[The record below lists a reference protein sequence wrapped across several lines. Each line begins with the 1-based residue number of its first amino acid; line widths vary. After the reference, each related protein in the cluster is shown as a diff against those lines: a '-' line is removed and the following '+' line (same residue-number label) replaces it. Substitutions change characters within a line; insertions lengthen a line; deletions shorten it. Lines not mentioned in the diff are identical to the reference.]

1 MSFSSPLLTGAA
13 ICFVAFHVFKFFLDQ
28 HEDHQWWG
36 ATLAVV
42 TLAACY
48 GIGRLALHFAV

>member
-1 MSFSSPLLTGAA
+1 MSLSSPLLIGAA
-13 ICFVAFHVFKFFLDQ
+13 ICFVAFHVLKFFLDQ
-28 HEDHQWWG
+28 HDDHYGW
-36 ATLAVV
+36 AVTFTAI